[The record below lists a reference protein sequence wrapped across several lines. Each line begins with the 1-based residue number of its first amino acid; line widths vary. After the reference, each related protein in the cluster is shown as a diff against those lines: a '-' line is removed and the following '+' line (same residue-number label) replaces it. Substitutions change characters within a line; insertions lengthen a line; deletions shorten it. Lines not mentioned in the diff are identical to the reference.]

1 MSRAKR
7 SLSQHFLVDPNL
19 QEKIVD
25 ALEAEPG
32 EAVLEIGPGH
42 GELSRHLAGRVDPL
56 VLVEKDDDLA
66 RELADRWGGR
76 PDVEVVHADALEA
89 DLGARLPGDRPY
101 RVISNLPYAITSPM
115 LFRLLEME
123 PPARRIVV
131 TVQKEV
137 ADRLAAEP
145 GGGEY
150 GSLTVG
156 VRTRADVRRAFDVSR
171 HAFRPEPRVAS
182 TTVILEPDPE
192 RIRRLPARALRRLT
206 RAAFSRRRK
215 QLQKILRSAPEFDLD
230 RERAEALCRAV
241 GAEPRHRPERLSPG
255 QFVELARRLDAE
267 VPAPGADDG
276 PRDEPDGRDGPPPG
290 GDR

>member
-1 MSRAKR
+1 MSRPKR

-25 ALEAEPG
+25 TLEAEPG

-42 GELSRHLAGRVDPL
+42 GELTRHLVGRVDPL
-56 VLVEKDDDLA
+56 VLVEKDDELA

-76 PDVEVVHADALEA
+76 GDVRIVHGDALEV
-89 DLGARLPGDRPY
+89 DLAAQLPPDRPY
-101 RVISNLPYAITSPM
+101 RVLSNLPYAVTSPL
-115 LFRLLEME
+115 LFRVLALE

-145 GGGEY
+145 GGGAY

-171 HAFRPEPRVAS
+171 HAFRPVPEVTS
-182 TTVILEPDPE
+182 TTVVLEPDPG
-192 RIRRLPARALRRLT
+192 RIRRLDPEGLRRLT

-215 QLQKILRSAPEFDLD
+215 QLQKILRSAPEFGLE

-255 QFVELARRLDAE
+255 QFVELARRLEEERGGEGDA
-267 VPAPGADDG
+267 
-276 PRDEPDGRDGPPPG
+276 
-290 GDR
+290 